1 VIVSGLVSTIAG
13 TVGVFGSADGVG
25 SNARFTGMFA
35 IVYDGQGNLFISDT
49 YDKTIRKLVISSG
62 LVSTIAGGSYGSDDG
77 IGSVVQFTSPEGI
90 AYDGNGNL
98 YITDKYNHT
107 IRKLV
112 IATGQVTTI
121 AGVTG
126 SGGIVDGIGSAAR
139 FYYPQGITCDGN
151 GNLYICDLIAI
162 RKLMI
167 ATGEV
172 TTISMGFYSPEGIA
186 YDGNGNLY
194 ISQWFYNHSISKLV
208 IATQEVTTIAGVA
221 GSPGSDDGVGSAARF
236 YAPRGLTCDGNGN
249 LYICDASNYTI
260 RKIIL

>member
-1 VIVSGLVSTIAG
+1 
-13 TVGVFGSADGVG
+13 
-25 SNARFTGMFA
+25 
-35 IVYDGQGNLFISDT
+35 
-49 YDKTIRKLVISSG
+49 
-62 LVSTIAGGSYGSDDG
+62 VSTIAGGSYGSDDG